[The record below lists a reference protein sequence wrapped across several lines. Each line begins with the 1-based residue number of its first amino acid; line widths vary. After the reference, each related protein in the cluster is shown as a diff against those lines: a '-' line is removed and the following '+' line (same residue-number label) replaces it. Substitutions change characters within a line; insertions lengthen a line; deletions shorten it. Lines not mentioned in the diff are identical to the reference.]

1 MTESTAVSVPTRISP
16 WARPLF
22 GINALVAWA
31 GCGLQFFLS
40 AFGVYPST
48 NTVASQLGNNDQGAL
63 GRIFDYFTY
72 FTILSNI
79 LVAVILTMLFLN
91 PSRDG
96 QIFRVLRLDTV
107 LMITVTGVVY
117 NLVLAADAKNVGW
130 QIVANSLEHQITP
143 VVTVV
148 VWLLVGPRGWI
159 NLRTMVWAFA
169 LPIGWLV
176 FALIRGAIIGAYPY
190 PFLDVVQYGYG
201 TVLTNVAFIVL
212 FAAVILLILWGVDAL
227 VSRLSRRRPAA
238 A

>member
-1 MTESTAVSVPTRISP
+1 MTATAESTTPTRVSP

-40 AFGVYPST
+40 AWGVYPNT
-48 NTVASQLGNNDQGAL
+48 NTVPSLLGNDTQGAL

-91 PSRDG
+91 PLRDG
-96 QIFRVLRLDTV
+96 KVFRVLRLDTV

-117 NLVLAADAKNVGW
+117 NLVLAADSKNVGW
-130 QIVANSLEHQITP
+130 QVVANSLEHQITP
-143 VVTVV
+143 ILTVL
-148 VWLLVGPRGWI
+148 VWLIVGPRGWV
-159 NLRTMVWAFA
+159 NLRTITWAFA

-176 FALIRGAIIGAYPY
+176 YALIRGAIIGAYPY
-190 PFLDVVQYGYG
+190 PFLDVVRYGYG
-201 TVLTNVAFIVL
+201 TVFINVLGIIV
-212 FAAVILLILWGVDAL
+212 FALVILLILWGVDKAIT
-227 VSRLSRRRPAA
+227 RLTRRT
-238 A
+238 

>member
-1 MTESTAVSVPTRISP
+1 MTATAATDASPRISP

-22 GINALVAWA
+22 GVNALVAWA

-91 PSRDG
+91 PARDG
-96 QIFRVLRLDTV
+96 KIFRVLRLDTV

-130 QIVANSLEHQITP
+130 QVIANSLEHQITP
-143 VVTVV
+143 IVTVA

-159 NLRTMVWAFA
+159 NMRTIAWAYV

-190 PFLDVVQYGYG
+190 PFLDVVRYGYG
-201 TVLTNVAFIVL
+201 TVLINVAGIVV
-212 FAAVILLILWGVDAL
+212 FATVILAILWAVDKGL
-227 VSRLSRRRPAA
+227 EKLAA
-238 A
+238 RS

>member
-1 MTESTAVSVPTRISP
+1 MTASPAVSVPTRISP

-40 AFGVYPST
+40 TFGVYPST

-91 PSRDG
+91 PARDG
-96 QIFRVLRLDTV
+96 KIFRVLRLDTV

-227 VSRLSRRRPAA
+227 VSRLSRGRRETA
-238 A
+238 

>member
-1 MTESTAVSVPTRISP
+1 MTATAESTTPTRVSP

-40 AFGVYPST
+40 AWGVYPNT
-48 NTVASQLGNNDQGAL
+48 NTVPSLLGNDTQGAL

-91 PSRDG
+91 PLRDG
-96 QIFRVLRLDTV
+96 KVFRVLRLDTV

-117 NLVLAADAKNVGW
+117 NLVLAADSKNVGW
-130 QIVANSLEHQITP
+130 QVVANSLEHQITP
-143 VVTVV
+143 ILTVL
-148 VWLLVGPRGWI
+148 VWLIVGPRGWV
-159 NLRTMVWAFA
+159 NLRTIAWAFA

-176 FALIRGAIIGAYPY
+176 YALIRGAIIGAYPY
-190 PFLDVVQYGYG
+190 PFLDVVRFGYG
-201 TVLTNVAFIVL
+201 TVFINVLGIIV
-212 FAAVILLILWGVDAL
+212 FALVILLILWGVDKAIT
-227 VSRLSRRRPAA
+227 RLTRRT
-238 A
+238 

>member
-1 MTESTAVSVPTRISP
+1 MTATAESNTPTRVSP

-40 AFGVYPST
+40 AWGVYPNT
-48 NTVASQLGNNDQGAL
+48 NTVPSLLGNDTQGAL

-91 PSRDG
+91 PLRDG
-96 QIFRVLRLDTV
+96 KVFRVLRLDTV

-117 NLVLAADAKNVGW
+117 NLVLAADSKNVGW
-130 QIVANSLEHQITP
+130 QVVANSLEHQITP
-143 VVTVV
+143 ILTVL
-148 VWLLVGPRGWI
+148 VWLLVGPRGWV
-159 NLRTMVWAFA
+159 NLRTIAWAFA

-176 FALIRGAIIGAYPY
+176 YALIRGAIIGAYPY
-190 PFLDVVQYGYG
+190 PFLDVVRFGYG
-201 TVLTNVAFIVL
+201 TVFINVLGIIV
-212 FAAVILLILWGVDAL
+212 FALVILLILWGVDKAIT
-227 VSRLSRRRPAA
+227 RLTKRT
-238 A
+238 